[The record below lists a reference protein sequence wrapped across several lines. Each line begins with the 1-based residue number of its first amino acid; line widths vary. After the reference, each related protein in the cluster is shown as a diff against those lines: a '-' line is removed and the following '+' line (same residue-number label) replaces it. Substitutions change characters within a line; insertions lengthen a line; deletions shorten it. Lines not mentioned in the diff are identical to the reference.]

1 MKKRFFAFGMA
12 LLLLFGCIT
21 PALPV
26 SAAEVPNVLEEESS
40 EPVLEEVKDGE
51 GIGVPNVL
59 EEESSEPVLEEV
71 KDGEGIGV
79 LNVLE
84 EESSEQSVVAVYVD
98 DGKGEAT
105 ELVNTSK
112 TDEEGGWSLDGE
124 TGTLTLSGFAG
135 KSIYA
140 LGDLKIVLDGEN
152 TITVP
157 ADLGY
162 GIKAD
167 GALTID
173 DTTSPAEDSL
183 TVSVTDATVST
194 TLLETCSYGQ
204 EEAVTIN
211 GGTVTL
217 KGTSKEA
224 VLYGIRYWAYFY
236 NDAIVSVDLSDE
248 GNRKY
253 MAGMSSAVYSYTSGT
268 VSVSIDS
275 TYSNSYGAYSF
286 YTGESSGNIELTAKG
301 ASHNIEN
308 TFSLNDDMTGNVTVK
323 GYLTYL
329 KASKAKWTV
338 QDQDSFL
345 WSYHTEPAGGFY
357 SEYICDS
364 TGAPLKDFVLV
375 KSESNLPFKF
385 MDSALFD
392 MPEGKVGVAYN
403 QSPYWVEGCVGGT
416 GYYTFA
422 LAEDSAPL
430 PEGLS
435 INANGGYISGEP
447 TAPHDA
453 GVAKI
458 KVTSGN
464 ESATFEI
471 NYGKIEERDYFVTI
485 DGTPYDMDEDASG
498 TGWSYASTDHTLT
511 LKEYTGS
518 SIYAEKYLN
527 VILDGENTI
536 TVPAD
541 LGYGIKTDGA
551 LTIDDT
557 TSPAEDSLTV
567 SVTDATVS
575 TTLLETCS
583 YGQEEAVTI
592 NGGTVTLKG
601 TSKEAVLYGIRY
613 WAYFYNDAIVS
624 VDLSDEGNR
633 KYMAGMSSAVYSY
646 TSGTVSVSIDST
658 YSNSYGAYSFY
669 TGESSGN
676 IELTAKGASHNIENT
691 FSLNDDMTGNVTVK
705 GYLTYLKASKAKWT
719 VQDQDS
725 FLWSYHTEPAGGF
738 YSEYICD
745 STGAPLKDFVL
756 VKSES
761 NLPFKFMDSALFD
774 MPEGKVGVV
783 YNQSPY
789 WVEGCVGGNGIY
801 AFSLA
806 SDSAPLPDG
815 LSVDATNGYIKGEPT
830 APHDAG
836 VAKIKVTSGGESAT
850 FKVNYGAI
858 TWNVLVESMSLDKE
872 EIILN
877 QEESV
882 DLVATIL
889 PVNADSC
896 DVSWTVDLQYLRDV
910 DKTAGESN
918 QRAVTLTALNKV
930 GKTKVTATTEI
941 GNLKDSCDVY
951 IKEKKP
957 EAYVTTG
964 GRYIGGLKEGATY
977 LINDTLYTPE
987 AMIGFDGYGVAM
999 DTDWAGTTVTIVR
1012 VNAEEKCNSDVQ
1024 SLAVPTALIPEK
1036 LTLEFPAPV
1045 LNGASAE
1052 HTQVVISDATYG
1064 YAITDILVSCPQL
1077 NWSPYDR
1084 YFKGGTEYTATLAL
1098 HALGDLTFPEDIEVS
1113 VDSGDVGITSL
1124 DCILSV
1130 DKKII
1135 TVTVV
1140 YEETVPDG
1148 LWMEE
1153 IPVQYYNGKA
1163 LKPEVNVYYRD
1174 QLLTEEDY
1182 SISYKNNINAA
1193 ASDAVNA
1200 KGKSI
1205 APTVSIKGKGNF
1217 TGSVSKTFTINPVN
1231 LDDYKTNEGLQKIL
1245 TISPVYM
1252 KYTGNKLNGVPAVKF
1267 NGKTLSVKSKEYSL
1281 EYNDTATGAY
1291 QENGEYDIT
1300 IVGAGKNFIGSTT
1313 VKQYISGK
1321 LISKVKITLDKSS
1334 YPYNAGTGETYP
1346 ETITVKDGTTILE
1359 KDVDYTVSFADYE
1372 KIGTATA
1379 IITGKGDYTGVATK
1393 TYKITGTKLT
1403 SKMVKQL
1410 EHFVYEGTEHS
1421 VAYGVN
1427 YTISDNEVALVEGL
1441 DYTIS
1446 YSGDRTNAGEFKV
1459 TFTGIKKYTGSVTKT
1474 YTISKA
1480 QASEFNVVLDNADA
1494 VPYSKNGA
1502 TPDVKVYFGSDL
1514 LCEGTEYKV
1523 TYTNNKKIA
1532 SASDKKAPSLY
1543 VTGVGNFTGNTKN
1556 APIKFTIV
1564 GADIS
1569 KQNAITTEDVLYK
1582 NKKNNY
1588 IPKLSVSDKNTGKKL
1603 AIKTDYKIVGYKIW
1617 DETRGAYKAFEGD
1630 KVDASGERVKM
1641 SVTVEGVGN
1650 FSGSFTSF
1658 YEVYPKSITTVKVD
1672 KIPSAEYTGKEITPV
1687 PVVTVKTKVGNKT
1700 QYVPLDPA
1708 CYEVEYS
1715 NNIEKGTATVFIL
1728 GKGEYGGVKKVT
1740 FKITGQK
1747 MSWWEKIF

>member
-26 SAAEVPNVLEEESS
+26 SAAE
-40 EPVLEEVKDGE
+40 
-51 GIGVPNVL
+51 VPNVL

-224 VLYGIRYWAYFY
+224 ALYGIGRWAYFY

-248 GNRKY
+248 GNREF
-253 MAGMSSAVYSYTSGT
+253 MAGMNSAVYSYTSGT

-275 TYSNSYGAYSF
+275 TYDGSYGAYSF

-329 KASKAKWTV
+329 INASKAKWTV
-338 QDQDSFL
+338 QGQDSFL
-345 WSYHTEPAGGFY
+345 WRYYTKPAGGFY
-357 SEYICDS
+357 GGYICDS

-403 QSPYWVEGCVGGT
+403 QRPYWVEGCVGGT
-416 GYYTFA
+416 GDYTFA
-422 LAEDSAPL
+422 LAE
-430 PEGLS
+430 
-435 INANGGYISGEP
+435 
-447 TAPHDA
+447 
-453 GVAKI
+453 
-458 KVTSGN
+458 
-464 ESATFEI
+464 
-471 NYGKIEERDYFVTI
+471 
-485 DGTPYDMDEDASG
+485 
-498 TGWSYASTDHTLT
+498 
-511 LKEYTGS
+511 
-518 SIYAEKYLN
+518 
-527 VILDGENTI
+527 
-536 TVPAD
+536 
-541 LGYGIKTDGA
+541 
-551 LTIDDT
+551 
-557 TSPAEDSLTV
+557 
-567 SVTDATVS
+567 
-575 TTLLETCS
+575 
-583 YGQEEAVTI
+583 
-592 NGGTVTLKG
+592 
-601 TSKEAVLYGIRY
+601 
-613 WAYFYNDAIVS
+613 
-624 VDLSDEGNR
+624 
-633 KYMAGMSSAVYSY
+633 
-646 TSGTVSVSIDST
+646 
-658 YSNSYGAYSFY
+658 
-669 TGESSGN
+669 
-676 IELTAKGASHNIENT
+676 
-691 FSLNDDMTGNVTVK
+691 
-705 GYLTYLKASKAKWT
+705 
-719 VQDQDS
+719 
-725 FLWSYHTEPAGGF
+725 
-738 YSEYICD
+738 
-745 STGAPLKDFVL
+745 
-756 VKSES
+756 
-761 NLPFKFMDSALFD
+761 
-774 MPEGKVGVV
+774 
-783 YNQSPY
+783 
-789 WVEGCVGGNGIY
+789 
-801 AFSLA
+801 
-806 SDSAPLPDG
+806 DSAPLPDG

-858 TWNVLVESMSLDKE
+858 TWNVLVESMSLDKK

-918 QRAVTLTALNKV
+918 QRAVTLTALNKA

-941 GNLKDSCDVY
+941 GNLKNSCDVY

-1045 LNGASAE
+1045 LDGASAE
-1052 HTQVVISDATYG
+1052 HTQVVISDTTYG
-1064 YAITDILVSCPQL
+1064 YVITDILVSCPQL

-1205 APTVSIKGKGNF
+1205 APTVIIKGKGNF

-1231 LDDYKTNEGLQKIL
+1231 LDDYKADKGLQKIL

-1281 EYNDTATGAY
+1281 EYKDTATGAY

-1334 YPYNAGTGETYP
+1334 YPYNADTGKTYP

-1410 EHFVYEGTEHS
+1410 EHFVYEETEHS

-1446 YSGDRTNAGEFKV
+1446 YSGDRTNAGKFKV

-1556 APIKFTIV
+1556 ASIKFTIV

-1617 DETRGAYKAFEGD
+1617 DETRRAYKAFEGD

>member
-26 SAAEVPNVLEEESS
+26 SAAEVP
-40 EPVLEEVKDGE
+40 D
-51 GIGVPNVL
+51 
-59 EEESSEPVLEEV
+59 
-71 KDGEGIGV
+71 
-79 LNVLE
+79 VLE

-98 DGKGEAT
+98 DGKGEAA

-162 GIKAD
+162 GIKVD

-183 TVSVTDATVST
+183 TVSVTDAMVFT
-194 TLLETCSYGQ
+194 TLLQTRSNGQ

-211 GGTVTL
+211 GGTVSL
-217 KGTSKEA
+217 EGTSGEA
-224 VLYGIRYWAYFY
+224 SLYGIGRWAYIY
-236 NDAIVSVDLSDE
+236 NDAVVSVDLSDN
-248 GNRKY
+248 GNKEY
-253 MAGMSSAVYSYTSGT
+253 MVGMASAVYTYTSGA
-268 VSVSIDS
+268 VSVSVDS
-275 TYSNSYGAYSF
+275 THSSSYGVYSL
-286 YTGESSGNIELTAKG
+286 YTGDGSGNIALTAKG
-301 ASHNIEN
+301 ASHNIQY
-308 TFSLNDDMTGNVTVK
+308 TFSLDDDMTGNVTVK
-323 GYLTYL
+323 GYLSYVN
-329 KASKAKWTV
+329 ASKAKWTV

-345 WSYHTEPAGGFY
+345 WSYYTSEENDFYGRYVCDSTGAPLKDFVLVKSESNLPFKFMDSALFDIPEGKVGDEYKQQPYWVEGCAGGTGYYTFALAEDSAPLPEGLSIDASSGYISGKPTAPHDAGVAKIKVTSGGESATFEVNYGKIEDRDYFVTIDGTPYDMEEDASGTGWSYAAADHTLTLNEYAGGSIYAEKYLNVILDGENTITVPADLGYGIKVDGALTIDDTTSPAEDSLTVSVTDAMVFTTLLQTRSNGQEEAVTINGGTVSLEGTSGEASLYGIGRWAYIYNDAVVSVDLSDNGNKEYMVGMASAVYTYTSGAVSVSVDSTHSSSYGVYSLYTGDGSGNIALTAKGASHNIQYTFSLDDDMTGNVTVKGYLSYVNASKAKWTVQDQDSFLWSYYTSEENDFY
-357 SEYICDS
+357 GRYVCDS

-392 MPEGKVGVAYN
+392 MPEGKVGVAYS
-403 QSPYWVEGCVGGT
+403 QKPYW
-416 GYYTFA
+416 
-422 LAEDSAPL
+422 
-430 PEGLS
+430 
-435 INANGGYISGEP
+435 I
-447 TAPHDA
+447 
-453 GVAKI
+453 
-458 KVTSGN
+458 
-464 ESATFEI
+464 
-471 NYGKIEERDYFVTI
+471 
-485 DGTPYDMDEDASG
+485 
-498 TGWSYASTDHTLT
+498 
-511 LKEYTGS
+511 
-518 SIYAEKYLN
+518 
-527 VILDGENTI
+527 
-536 TVPAD
+536 
-541 LGYGIKTDGA
+541 
-551 LTIDDT
+551 
-557 TSPAEDSLTV
+557 
-567 SVTDATVS
+567 
-575 TTLLETCS
+575 
-583 YGQEEAVTI
+583 
-592 NGGTVTLKG
+592 
-601 TSKEAVLYGIRY
+601 
-613 WAYFYNDAIVS
+613 
-624 VDLSDEGNR
+624 
-633 KYMAGMSSAVYSY
+633 
-646 TSGTVSVSIDST
+646 
-658 YSNSYGAYSFY
+658 
-669 TGESSGN
+669 
-676 IELTAKGASHNIENT
+676 
-691 FSLNDDMTGNVTVK
+691 
-705 GYLTYLKASKAKWT
+705 
-719 VQDQDS
+719 
-725 FLWSYHTEPAGGF
+725 
-738 YSEYICD
+738 
-745 STGAPLKDFVL
+745 
-756 VKSES
+756 
-761 NLPFKFMDSALFD
+761 
-774 MPEGKVGVV
+774 
-783 YNQSPY
+783 
-789 WVEGCVGGNGIY
+789 EGCVGGNGIY

-815 LSVDATNGYIKGEPT
+815 LSVDATSGYIKGKPT
-830 APHDAG
+830 NIHEAG

-850 FKVNYGAI
+850 FEVNYGAI

-877 QEESV
+877 QEESA

-896 DVSWTVDLQYLRDV
+896 DVSWTVDWQYLRDA
-910 DKTAGESN
+910 DKTAGEPN
-918 QRAVTLTALNKV
+918 QRAVTLTAIDKA

-941 GNLKDSCDVY
+941 GNLQDSCDVY

-957 EAYVTTG
+957 EAYVTSG
-964 GRYIGGLKEGATY
+964 GSYIGGLEEGASY
-977 LINDTLYTPE
+977 LINGTPYTPE
-987 AMIGFDGYGVAM
+987 AMIGFSGYGVAM
-999 DTDWAGTTVTIVR
+999 DTDWAGTTVEIVR

-1024 SLAVPTALIPEK
+1024 SLAVPTVSIPEEI
-1036 LTLEFPAPV
+1036 TLEFPAPV
-1045 LNGASAE
+1045 LDGASAE
-1052 HTQVVISDATYG
+1052 RTQVVISDTTYG
-1064 YAITDILVSCPQL
+1064 YVITDILVSCTQL
-1077 NWSPYDR
+1077 NWSPYEQ

-1124 DCILSV
+1124 DCILSA
-1130 DKKII
+1130 DKKIV
-1135 TVTVV
+1135 TLTVV

-1148 LWMEE
+1148 LWIEE

-1163 LKPEVNVYYRD
+1163 LKPEINVYYRD

-1205 APTVSIKGKGNF
+1205 APTVIIKGKGNF

-1231 LDDYKTNEGLQKIL
+1231 LDDYKTDEGLQKIL

-1359 KDVDYTVSFADYE
+1359 EDVDYTVSFAGYD
-1372 KIGTATA
+1372 KIGTATV

-1410 EHFVYEGTEHS
+1410 EHFVYEETEHS

-1446 YSGDRTNAGEFKV
+1446 YSGDRMNAGKFKV

-1494 VPYSKNGA
+1494 VPYAKNGA
-1502 TPDVKVYFGSDL
+1502 TPDVRVYFGSYL

-1564 GADIS
+1564 GADLS
-1569 KQNAITTEDVLYK
+1569 EQNAIITEDVLYK

-1603 AIKTDYKIVGYKIW
+1603 ALKTDYKIVGYKIW
-1617 DETRGAYKAFEGD
+1617 DETLGVYKAFEGD

-1708 CYEVEYS
+1708 CYELEYS

-1747 MSWWEKIF
+1747 MNWWENIFSS